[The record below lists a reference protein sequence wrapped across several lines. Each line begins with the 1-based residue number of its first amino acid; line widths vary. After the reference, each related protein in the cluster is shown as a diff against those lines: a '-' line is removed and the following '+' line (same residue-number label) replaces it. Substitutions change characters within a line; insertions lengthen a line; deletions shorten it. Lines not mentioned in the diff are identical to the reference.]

1 MSQISRILQ
10 KLHKFFCGATI
21 STSLLLPSAG
31 VHIIILPVIIALN
44 LNDLES
50 VKFSFGPSFLYYH

>member
-10 KLHKFFCGATI
+10 KLHKYFCGATI

-44 LNDLES
+44 LNDLE
-50 VKFSFGPSFLYYH
+50 FA